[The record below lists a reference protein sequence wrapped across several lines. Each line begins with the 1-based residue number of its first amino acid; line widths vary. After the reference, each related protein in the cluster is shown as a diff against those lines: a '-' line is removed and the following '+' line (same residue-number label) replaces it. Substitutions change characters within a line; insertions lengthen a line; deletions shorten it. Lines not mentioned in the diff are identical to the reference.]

1 MRRTGFTLLEIT
13 IVMGLAI
20 LVYALIAYITVQM
33 NVSVR
38 HTEAGYRRKK
48 EVIEAAEQL
57 RWQLRCLYNRVPEG
71 EGVQNAP
78 SSRLHPATLKN
89 SCIYGTR
96 GTQTDRAVVSFKT
109 TYFPKGFPNPGAAEV
124 SFTIMEDAA
133 GRVDEDKLNSFIDSS
148 FQKGAVNGDG
158 SPRARTKPEKTL
170 AGVQNA
176 EDSNAYLAYRQ
187 FPWAD
192 PLGLHEEA
200 DFSEAPW
207 QVLSYEVI
215 GLNVEYSED
224 ADIWQQ
230 EWTAPHRAPK
240 WVKVTFILR
249 TGEPLVFI
257 ASPAVTSARW

>member
-1 MRRTGFTLLEIT
+1 MRRSGFSLLEIT

-20 LVYALIAYITVQM
+20 LVYSLIAYITVQM

-57 RWQLRCLYNRVPEG
+57 RWQLRCLYDGVPEG
-71 EGVQNAP
+71 ANTKTVPA
-78 SSRLHPATLKN
+78 SRIHPATLGN
-89 SCIYGTR
+89 VCLYGTR
-96 GTQTDRAVVSFKT
+96 GAQTDRAFISFKT
-109 TYFPKGFPNPGAAEV
+109 AYFPKGFADPGAAEV

-133 GRVDEDKLNSFIDSS
+133 GRADEDRLNSFIDSS
-148 FQKGAVNGDG
+148 YRKGSLNGG
-158 SPRARTKPEKTL
+158 PEERRRQEKTL
-170 AGVQNA
+170 VGPQDS
-176 EDSNAYLAYRQ
+176 EKSNAYLAYRQ

-215 GLNVEYSED
+215 GLNAEYSDD
-224 ADIWQQ
+224 AEIWQQ
-230 EWTAPHRAPK
+230 EWSAPHRAPK
-240 WVKVTFILR
+240 WIKITFILR

-257 ASPAVTSARW
+257 AAPAVKSARW